1 MANNQMK
8 FGIGLDFNVNKAS
21 LDNVRKTL
29 KQLRDMSAQ
38 EIQQSGGNIAPM
50 SDMAMKSWK
59 NNLGAMRKELDALE
73 KAFEQAYNPKLGTYE
88 LNKFNQSLKDSGTSV
103 QRAFQAVSA
112 YGAQGEAA
120 LLNMTTNMMAVDR
133 AAKQVHGTFEK
144 LANTMMNTIRWSI
157 TSSAINM
164 VTGSIQ
170 QAYYYA
176 LDLDKSLNDIMIV
189 TDKSSA
195 QMEDFARQANKA
207 AKALGASTTDYTEA
221 SLIYYQQGLSDK
233 DVASRTDVT
242 LKTAAVTGQSAQQIS
257 EQLTAVW
264 NGYKVSADEAELYI
278 DKLAA
283 VAATTAADLEELST
297 GMSKVASAANIMGV
311 DTDQLNAQLATIVSV
326 TREAPE
332 AVGTAL
338 KTVYARMS
346 DIEAGLD
353 TETTLGEYTS
363 QMAAMGINVLDTNGK
378 LRDMG
383 EVVEEI
389 GGKWSS
395 LNREQQVSLAQSIA
409 GTRQYS
415 RMMALFDNWDM
426 YQDAMTT
433 SLNAAGT
440 LSRQHAKYLE
450 SIEAHQNKLK
460 ASAEGLYDSIFDSD
474 EIKVVYDTLSGI
486 VTLVDELVQ
495 AMGGMPGLLA
505 AAGTFFTRFAR
516 NSISE
521 LITKQQINKLNKE
534 IYSSQIKEN
543 LNTIESL
550 KDVAEGSDL
559 YNKAMQ
565 ETLDLEKKLN
575 ENANNFS
582 DEQWKVMQ
590 DGVKEYSRL
599 MEEAIKLEGQA
610 QTAQKQVDYLT
621 TPQTFTV
628 GEEEKR
634 VQLGNKTDRDELK
647 KAIAQSEQNID
658 KKIKNKKKEIKE
670 AEKKVNKNNSPNK
683 EEEEQLKRL
692 RKEYEE
698 LLVAKRKN
706 DEANKS
712 AKKALEIV
720 GDGTKSV
727 EELKQEIEKCSNASK
742 EFADRA
748 GKVKDNVDK
757 SFDGIGIADKITDAT
772 DAIMSGISAATA
784 FSSGIKNVISD
795 IDNGT
800 VSVDTFIDS
809 LSSLAMGAIPLLT
822 KILPAFKGV
831 GGGIKGVFKEI
842 KMSAEL
848 TWASVTLGISV
859 ILPMITAVIDALD
872 LTGKRAA
879 ENRKEI
885 LEDAKAKKEE
895 TEANIQLIDSYET
908 LYDKYKESGEVTEDL
923 TKAAEELIEK
933 YNIENGEI
941 LLLTENYEEL
951 TKAIKEKRKAEI
963 ETERAAARN
972 ALAAAQ
978 GQLTENIKGVT
989 DVQNA
994 AGGYNITFY
1003 KSTYDSKNYA
1013 LLEEAVQS
1021 VGGELQS
1028 NGNKLTI
1035 ITPSE
1040 SSFAL
1045 FYNKLSEAYSKMED
1059 KQNSNIAKNVKQML
1073 DDESYSS
1080 GALSYLENQQTLAK
1094 LTAEEEIAKYDYS
1107 KGTISQFNQDRTAL
1121 INKIKAENKL
1131 NDDQAEA
1138 IVDAEYASI
1147 GGNAYELLKRKEWID
1162 LYAKK
1167 GLDTAGWDAKIDLA
1181 NVSKADF
1188 AAIMSLDI
1196 KDYANDI
1203 DKLIE
1208 AGKKKAKEIQKEL
1221 WLSKSEERLHRLEK
1235 DYEQASRDEDKSV
1248 GAERLKAI
1256 DAQSYILQKQI
1267 DLLKQV
1273 SEESREAY
1281 QSAAQDFANLA
1292 GEHGVYE
1299 GELKN
1304 AIESGDWEYAQDLIE
1319 GLGQPDISGELLSS
1333 LIELQAA
1340 GNDYLDKLDEIN
1352 EKEDEVQEARVKR
1365 FEETLDIM
1373 SEAAE
1378 AQKEYESF
1386 KRDFLLR
1393 DDDFSSIGRSYL
1405 SDFVIYDDGRIGAN
1419 TTSDFVTNKELVE
1432 DMQDAFE
1439 NLELIKGTYDPADYD
1454 ELFKNIIST
1463 VKDGLSGMKEAI
1475 EQYEQARL
1483 SALDA
1488 ISDAYAKQLSYLED
1502 TSMMLEHHKELTEL
1516 IYGDEAQGQLKGY
1529 YDQALANAKSIE
1541 EVNKNSYEYWKQQY
1555 ENAIREKVL
1564 PQEEIDKLYEKM
1576 NESAKQWAQSIAD
1589 TLQIEQEK
1597 YLNSLATAISD
1608 FDKKLT
1614 GGKGIESIREQYEWM
1629 KKSNEDYLT
1638 SLDAAFGVEKARATF
1653 EKAIKDSNNPKT
1665 QQLINNLMED
1675 ELSTLEKMDKL
1686 SQYDLDRANKKLE
1699 ILQAQ
1704 IALQDAQDAKTKM
1717 RLTRGPDGTYS
1728 YQYVADDLAITE
1740 AEDKLNQASQELYQ
1754 LDYEKYQEDLD
1765 NFYDLY
1771 TEYLDKMEQA
1781 WADGELTGDEAKL
1794 LRGYEDRLS
1803 EIAKES
1809 ERHQKNLRL
1818 SIEDSAK
1825 VLGIETS
1832 EAMTSVE
1839 ELFNTGLANVVT
1851 SFSTGSDGVQKSFTE
1866 LREYIEGEA
1875 EKFTTAAETQQDT
1888 LMKLL
1893 YGEDGKS
1900 GTIGAYKDLAE
1911 KQDITIQKYQTEK
1924 TELDKLLGSYGIAK
1938 ETFSDT
1944 ATEIQDMADAWKNYA
1959 TERRKAAIAAGYT
1972 VNENEDGS
1980 YSYSGQALNLGD
1992 VKPEIEATGDV
2003 DVITDTGNIDSEY
2016 RIAGGKL
2023 KEIPKTQNTWSL
2035 SPNVFSTG
2043 LSIEVGS
2050 TMYDENGNLVTATDE
2065 GGNYRQLHLHGS
2077 DYDGQY
2083 FADEA
2088 GNAYVAVHPW
2098 GNEGYYWYVRAD
2110 QLTLRSIYNKPT
2122 KQKRFSD
2129 VPTFDTG
2136 GYTGSWNSSEG
2147 RMAMLHEK
2155 EIVLNEQDTV
2165 NLLKTVNIV
2174 RSLESSLFNRLDQI
2188 DLVKSFSE
2196 KFHGSL
2202 DDSIIEQTVYI
2213 NASFPGVSVKEEIE
2227 EAFNDLINMAIQHV
2241 HEKK

>member
-550 KDVAEGSDL
+550 KDVAKGSDL
-559 YNKAMQ
+559 YNEAMQ

-610 QTAQKQVDYLT
+610 TSAQKQIDYLK
-621 TPQTFTV
+621 TPQKFIVNGKENTYKLNT
-628 GEEEKR
+628 
-634 VQLGNKTDRDELK
+634 KTDRNKLARRIARSENNIN
-647 KAIAQSEQNID
+647 KAIEEQAA
-658 KKIKNKKKEIKE
+658 KKSE
-670 AEKKVNKNNSPNK
+670 AEK
-683 EEEEQLKRL
+683 EY
-692 RKEYEE
+692 RKISRRKSSTDEDK
-698 LLVAKRKN
+698 AK
-706 DEANKS
+706 
-712 AKKALEIV
+712 AKKALDEEREAYKKLIQAKKENDRANKPAKEALEII
-720 GDGTKSV
+720 GDGTKKV
-727 EELKQEIEKCSNASK
+727 EELTEEVNKCSKESK
-742 EFADRA
+742 ELANSAR
-748 GKVKDNVDK
+748 KVENNLDE
-757 SFDGIGIADKITDAT
+757 SFDKNDITNKIIDAT

-784 FSSGIKNVISD
+784 FSSSIKSTVSD
-795 IDNGT
+795 IANGE
-800 VSVDTFIDS
+800 VSIDTFVGS
-809 LSSLAMGAIPLLT
+809 ASSVGLTLLQLAP
-822 KILPAFKGV
+822 KFKGFGTAV
-831 GGGIKGVFKEI
+831 KGAFHGV
-842 KMSAEL
+842 KMSADMA
-848 TWASVTLGISV
+848 WASVTLGISV
-859 ILPMITAVIDALD
+859 ILPIITAVIDALD

-885 LEDAKAKKEE
+885 LEYAKEKKEE
-895 TEANIQLIDSYET
+895 AEANIQLIDSYET

-963 ETERAAARN
+963 EIERAAAKN
-972 ALAAAQ
+972 ALVAAQ

-1080 GALSYLENQQTLAK
+1080 GALSCLENQQTLAK

-1162 LYAKK
+1162 LEAKK
-1167 GLDTAGWDAKIDLA
+1167 GIDTTGWDAKMDLA

-1256 DAQSYILQKQI
+1256 DAQSHILQKQI

-1304 AIESGDWEYAQDLIE
+1304 AIESGDWEYAQDLIK
-1319 GLGQPDISGELLSS
+1319 GLGQTDISGELLSS

-1386 KRDFLLR
+1386 KRDFLLK

-1463 VKDGLSGMKEAI
+1463 AKDGLSGMKEAI

-1740 AEDKLNQASQELYQ
+1740 AEDKLNQVSQELYQ

-1911 KQDITIQKYQTEK
+1911 KQDDTIKKYQAEK
-1924 TELDKLLGSYGIAK
+1924 TELDKLLGSYEIAK

-1992 VKPEIEATGDV
+1992 VEPETKVEEDA
-2003 DVITDTGNIDSEY
+2003 DVILPPEGDTDSEFT
-2016 RIAGGKL
+2016 IAGGKL
-2023 KEIPKTQNTWSL
+2023 RAIPLDQNSWSL
-2035 SPNVFSTG
+2035 DNPSSPVTIGSSTAKMINAFGEEFSG
-2043 LSIEVGS
+2043 R
-2050 TMYDENGNLVTATDE
+2050 DDQGNWRKMFLHAT
-2065 GGNYRQLHLHGS
+2065 
-2077 DYDGQY
+2077 GQY

-2088 GNAYVAVHPW
+2088 GNAYVAVHP
-2098 GNEGYYWYVRAD
+2098 EGHSDWYWYARAD
-2110 QLTLRSIYNKPT
+2110 QLEKYAKVGP
-2122 KQKRFSD
+2122 QGMRFNNI
-2129 VPTFDTG
+2129 PKFDTG